1 MAVTTYPSQGSVRPS
16 VTVTVNSDGMAGT
29 AANSQKKLALIGYAN
44 GGIPGTVYTIDS
56 FLQAK
61 RIFRSGDLLD
71 AIEVAFSPNS
81 TVSSGQILAERVGE
95 STQATL
101 DNKGVKFTSALYGAD
116 ANKIQIGLSNNTLN
130 QTKTL
135 RVVSM
140 DDNYDVSYTN
150 LGNIFNVAYDK
161 TVGGAAYADI
171 EVKVDDTTK
180 LATSLVLRSGADAAS
195 ATIVQEFTLGTGAY
209 ERISALIGG
218 ISQIQGFQAHYN
230 SFGSKN
236 IETKYLDVLA
246 VTPLTTTAL
255 TLTSIGGDIVNIL
268 PVSSDTT
275 YGDIVYATYDPS
287 KGEPEVTSLT
297 NMTGATTDNSVLT
310 TWSKYLNNMTNEEG
324 YYLVP
329 LTDDVAIQSEAVAF
343 VESQVANA
351 NPRAVIVGGGINE
364 TAQQSLSRASLLRT
378 KSSKVV
384 VNAASTDRLMNSGV
398 VKPLPAYVVA
408 AQIAGIASGI
418 GIGESVMQ
426 KQIDAVN
433 VHQKFDKDTLDL
445 LDSEGIISIEF
456 VRNGSDQVFR
466 VTDDVTTARPLYDES
481 NIDPIVVYLGTGEA
495 SDFLVTR
502 ARHMLEATY
511 LGSRTSEVTAK
522 DIKTSMISFLLGEVN
537 AGELQSFSESGITV
551 VVQGNQAT
559 ISATDIVLAQNLRKI
574 NLDMSYVNEIVTA

>member
-16 VTVTVNSDGMAGT
+16 VTVTVDSDGMSGT
-29 AANSQKKLALIGYAN
+29 AANSQKKLTLIGYAN
-44 GGIPGTVYTIDS
+44 GGIPGTVYKIDS

-71 AIEVAFSPNS
+71 AIEVAFGPNS
-81 TVSSGQILAERVGE
+81 TVSSGQILAERVGN

-101 DNKGVKFTSALYGAD
+101 VNNGVTFTSALYSAD
-116 ANKIQIGLSNNTLN
+116 ANKIQIGLSTNTLN
-130 QTKTL
+130 NTKTL
-135 RVVSM
+135 RVVSI

-150 LGNIFNVAYDK
+150 LGNIFNVSYDK
-161 TVGGAAYADI
+161 AIGGAAYADI
-171 EVKVDDTTK
+171 EVKVDATTK

-195 ATIVQEFTLGTGAY
+195 AATVQEFTLGMGAY
-209 ERISALIGG
+209 ERVSALIGA

-246 VTPLTTTAL
+246 VTPLTTTAIN
-255 TLTSIGGDIVNIL
+255 LTSIGGDIVNAL
-268 PVSSDTT
+268 PVESDTT
-275 YGDIVYATYDPS
+275 YGDVVYASYDPS

-297 NMTGATTDNSVLT
+297 NMTGATTDDTVLT
-310 TWSKYLNNMTNEEG
+310 TWATYFNNMTDEEG

-329 LTDDVAIQSEAVAF
+329 LTDDVTIQGEAVSF

-351 NPRAVIVGGGINE
+351 NPRALIVGGGEND

-378 KSSKVV
+378 KTSKVV
-384 VNAASTDRLMNSGV
+384 VNACATDRLMNSGV
-398 VKPLPAYVVA
+398 IKSLPAYVVA

-433 VHQKFDKDTLDL
+433 IHQKFDKDTLDL
-445 LDSEGIISIEF
+445 LDSEGVIAIEF

-466 VTDDVTTARPLYDES
+466 VTDDVTTARPLYDDG

-502 ARHMLEATY
+502 ARHMLESTY

-522 DIKTSMISFLLGEVN
+522 DIKTSMISFFLGEEN
-537 AGELQSFSESGITV
+537 SGELQSFSESGITV
-551 VVQGNQAT
+551 VVEGSQCT
-559 ISATDIVLAQNLRKI
+559 ISATNIVLAQNLRKI
-574 NLDMSYVNEIVTA
+574 NLSMSYVNEIVTA

>member
-16 VTVTVNSDGMAGT
+16 VTVTVDSDGMSGT
-29 AANSQKKLALIGYAN
+29 AATSQKKLALIGYAN
-44 GGIPGTVYTIDS
+44 GGIPGTVYKIDS

-71 AIEVAFSPNS
+71 AIEVAFGPNS
-81 TVSSGQILAERVGE
+81 TVSSGQILAERVGN

-101 DNKGVKFTSALYGAD
+101 VNNGVTFTSALYSAD
-116 ANKIQIGLSNNTLN
+116 ANKIQIGLSTNTLN
-130 QTKTL
+130 NTKTL
-135 RVVSM
+135 RVVSI

-150 LGNIFNVAYDK
+150 LGNIFNVSYDK
-161 TVGGAAYADI
+161 AIGGAAYADI
-171 EVKVDDTTK
+171 EVKVDNTTK

-195 ATIVQEFTLGTGAY
+195 ATTVQEFTLGMGAY
-209 ERISALIGG
+209 ERVSALIGA

-246 VTPLTTTAL
+246 VTPLTTTAIN
-255 TLTSIGGDIVNIL
+255 LTSIGGDIVNAL
-268 PVSSDTT
+268 PVASDMT
-275 YGDIVYATYDPS
+275 YGDVVYASYDPS

-297 NMTGATTDNSVLT
+297 NMTGATTDNTVLT
-310 TWSKYLNNMTNEEG
+310 TWATYFNNMTDEEG

-329 LTDDVAIQSEAVAF
+329 LTDDVTIQGEAVAF

-351 NPRAVIVGGGINE
+351 NPRALIVGGGEND

-378 KSSKVV
+378 KTSKVV
-384 VNAASTDRLMNSGV
+384 VNACATDRLMNSGV
-398 VKPLPAYVVA
+398 IKSLPAYVVA

-433 VHQKFDKDTLDL
+433 IHQKFDKDTLDL
-445 LDSEGIISIEF
+445 LDSEGVIAIEF

-466 VTDDVTTARPLYDES
+466 VTDDVTTARPLYDDS
-481 NIDPIVVYLGTGEA
+481 NIDPIVAYLGTGEA

-502 ARHMLEATY
+502 ARHMLESTY

-522 DIKTSMISFLLGEVN
+522 DIKASMISFFLGEEN
-537 AGELQSFSESGITV
+537 SGELQSFSESGITV
-551 VVQGNQAT
+551 VVEGSQCT
-559 ISATDIVLAQNLRKI
+559 ISATNIVLAQNLRKI
-574 NLDMSYVNEIVTA
+574 NLSMSYVNEIVTA